1 VAQALDAIAHNEEY
15 RKLINGYMIRHKAIP
30 GITGLAQVNGFRGET
45 EKLEAMEGR
54 VHYDL
59 EYLRHWSVLLDLKIL
74 FRTVVMIFRDK
85 NAY

>member
-1 VAQALDAIAHNEEY
+1 MPSQVELIALRRA
-15 RKLINGYMIRHKAIP
+15 NGSLDVRP

-59 EYLRHWSVLLDLKIL
+59 EYLRHWSVMLDLKIL
-74 FRTVVMIFRDK
+74 LRTVMMLVRDK